1 MRICL
6 EHLWVLVTRGET
18 GQITEGVSDTW
29 ALGRSSGLG
38 WVAAGWQEREEQA
51 TEGTQVGDHENFLG
65 SGFRTRVSVVAAFK
79 TLRLRMRAGRD
90 LEGCKEHCKSR
101 FINLRY

>member
-1 MRICL
+1 MGSGEELWAGVGGRRMAREGGTGNRGHPHKSGTAKTFLALDL
-6 EHLWVLVTRGET
+6 EQWFLSLWV
-18 GQITEGVSDTW
+18 
-29 ALGRSSGLG
+29 
-38 WVAAGWQEREEQA
+38 
-51 TEGTQVGDHENFLG
+51 
-65 SGFRTRVSVVAAFK
+65 FK